1 MKKTITT
8 ILTLMLAANMTAA
21 FAEELP
27 VLGSAS
33 DTFSVTAD
41 GSAIDLGANK
51 IYKSGD
57 KLMLPVRTI
66 AEKLGFTVGWDAEHQ
81 GIKLDN
87 GEVNT
92 IIYIGDDNYY
102 MASSIAIGMSAPTP
116 LGAAPELKDSV
127 TYVPAE
133 LFNVLFCN
141 PDAVKIDGSSITITS
156 DAGQSAQIP
165 NPFTK
170 HKTIDEAKKAIS
182 FDAKLPTAMP
192 KGYSLS
198 YIATMSDNLIELVY
212 SNGGKKITYRTAL
225 GDEDISGD
233 YNVYQSEKQFK
244 AGDYNVKYK
253 SNGETSN
260 ATWTKDSVSYSLL
273 ANFELSENDVSDI
286 INTIA

>member
-1 MKKTITT
+1 
-8 ILTLMLAANMTAA
+8 MLAANMTAA

-116 LGAAPELKDSV
+116 PGAAPELKDSV

-156 DAGQSAQIP
+156 DAGQSAQIVLL
-165 NPFTK
+165 
-170 HKTIDEAKKAIS
+170 
-182 FDAKLPTAMP
+182 KLLCCHRMF
-192 KGYSLS
+192 
-198 YIATMSDNLIELVY
+198 
-212 SNGGKKITYRTAL
+212 R
-225 GDEDISGD
+225 
-233 YNVYQSEKQFK
+233 
-244 AGDYNVKYK
+244 
-253 SNGETSN
+253 
-260 ATWTKDSVSYSLL
+260 
-273 ANFELSENDVSDI
+273 
-286 INTIA
+286 

>member
-1 MKKTITT
+1 
-8 ILTLMLAANMTAA
+8 MLAANMTAA

-116 LGAAPELKDSV
+116 PGAAPELKDSV

-165 NPFTK
+165 NPFTE
-170 HKTIDEAKKAIS
+170 HRTIDEAKKAIS

-198 YIATMSDNLIELVY
+198 YIATMPDNLIELVY
-212 SNGGKKITYRTAL
+212 SNGDKDITYRTAL

-233 YNVYQSEKQFK
+233 YNTYPSVVSEQISGTEVTLKGDGELYHTAVWHSDK
-244 AGDYNVKYK
+244 AYSMNCSAGL
-253 SNGETSN
+253 S
-260 ATWTKDSVSYSLL
+260 KD
-273 ANFELSENDVSDI
+273 ELIKIISEI
-286 INTIA
+286 R